1 MQVLIA
7 MIMVSLLAMV
17 APAEAQASGKWI
29 KGAPFPEPSEELVGM
44 SAGGKFFVF
53 GGLGPGWIP
62 QGLVYEYDP
71 ATDKWT
77 KKKPMALPAH
87 HVAFAELNGKFY
99 AFGGFVPRLSRGSRP
114 GCRSITSGN
123 MTRPATAGRLWRRCH
138 LSVARPWPPR

>member
-77 KKKPMALPAH
+77 ADGPETWFDPAAKPTNEMFQKYFGSLVSGTYAH
-87 HVAFAELNGKFY
+87 PDSIQIRILSKPVEVAQ
-99 AFGGFVPRLSRGSRP
+99 
-114 GCRSITSGN
+114 
-123 MTRPATAGRLWRRCH
+123 
-138 LSVARPWPPR
+138 